1 MSGEKPQPKPEP
13 HKGQVEQDSPA
24 NGREGAAM
32 SQEEASTPPSDT
44 PAYPARGA

>member
-1 MSGEKPQPKPEP
+1 MSADKPPTKPDP

-24 NGREGAAM
+24 NGRDQGAM
-32 SQEEASTPPSDT
+32 TQEEASKPPSDT